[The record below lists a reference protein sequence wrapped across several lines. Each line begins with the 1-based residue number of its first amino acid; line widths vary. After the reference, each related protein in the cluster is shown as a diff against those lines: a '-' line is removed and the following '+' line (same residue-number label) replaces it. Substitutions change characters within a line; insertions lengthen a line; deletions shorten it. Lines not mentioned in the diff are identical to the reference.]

1 MKNIGLPIKFVMIF
15 TLLMAGFIGM
25 LSLVYVANAASPSL
39 SFNAYPTT
47 VSEGEPIALS
57 WHASNAEYCTA
68 SGSWYGKWLP
78 YGSENRYPKYSQQV
92 YTMTCVGAD
101 GQISQSVTVYVTGAP
116 ASPTSGTYGSSSSG
130 GGSGFSVNL
139 SVAPNNITLGQSSI
153 LAWSTAGAT
162 SCLASG
168 GWSGTQSTYGSIT
181 ISPANTTTYS
191 ITCFGSSGQSLTDS
205 ETIIVN
211 PGGAVLG
218 AYTGFNTSCAT
229 SPASP
234 IVGQAVVFA
243 AASSGGTGTV
253 RYSWSGTVVGSGQ
266 TQSATFSSTG
276 VKTATVIGTDGSG
289 RTSSASCSVNVSSAP
304 VVSVPAPKPAPII
317 KAAVKPKEPDYD
329 AICLA
334 RGYVKPDAIETA
346 VKDDASG
353 QEVTEEKAGEVAGAV
368 TEEKKDRSFLAA
380 LFFGKGGIPAGLH
393 FFFVMLLI
401 FAVSFITILM
411 ILRKNRGKLEALN
424 GNLESIKIK

>member
-1 MKNIGLPIKFVMIF
+1 MTNIGLHTKLIIIF
-15 TLLMAGFIGM
+15 TLIMTGFIGM
-25 LSLVYVANAASPSL
+25 LSLAYVASAASPSL
-39 SFNAYPTT
+39 SFSAYPTT

-57 WHASNAEYCTA
+57 WHASNTEYCTA
-68 SGSWYGKWLP
+68 SGSWYGKWRS
-78 YGSENRYPKYSQQV
+78 YGSENRYPQYSQQV
-92 YTMTCVGAD
+92 YTMTCVGVD
-101 GQISQSVTVYVTGAP
+101 GQTSQSVTVYVTGAP
-116 ASPTSGTYGSSSSG
+116 ALPTSGTSGSSG

-162 SCLASG
+162 SCSASG
-168 GWSGTQSTYGSIT
+168 GWSGTQNTYGSIT

-191 ITCFGSSGQSLTDS
+191 ITCFGSNGQSLTDS
-205 ETIIVN
+205 ETIMVN

-234 IVGQAVVFA
+234 VVGQAVVFA
-243 AASSGGTGTV
+243 AASSGGTGAV
-253 RYSWSGTVVGSGQ
+253 KYSWSGTVVGSGQ

-276 VKTATVIGTDGSG
+276 VKTATVTGTDGAG

-304 VVSVPAPKPAPII
+304 VMSAPAPKPAPVV

-329 AICLA
+329 AICTA
-334 RGYVKPDAIETA
+334 RGYVKVNSDEDAG
-346 VKDDASG
+346 KDGASG
-353 QEVTEEKAGEVAGAV
+353 QEVADEKEGEVAGTT
-368 TEEKKDRSFLAA
+368 TEEKKDRSFFAA
-380 LFFGKGGIPAGLH
+380 LFFGKGGTPAGLH

-401 FAVSFITILM
+401 FAVSFIAILLM
-411 ILRKNRGKLEALN
+411 LRRNRGKLEALN